1 MRAEKCLKTVSKL
14 SIMVKQ
20 HIFNINSQSLL
31 VEIIFIKR
39 GNLSLILRLVLIY
52 VHKNFLLL
60 LCAALTRLVRPS
72 REWWWIGPSA
82 ANKRCKTYCNQK
94 YIILCWAR
102 DLCLRVNIYNNNM
115 LSLRRQNTSCS
126 ARHEFSP
133 CDPFISTQ
141 RAFEEHDE
149 LTSKSCL
156 VANPIRQ

>member
-72 REWWWIGPSA
+72 RE
-82 ANKRCKTYCNQK
+82 
-94 YIILCWAR
+94 
-102 DLCLRVNIYNNNM
+102 
-115 LSLRRQNTSCS
+115 
-126 ARHEFSP
+126 
-133 CDPFISTQ
+133 
-141 RAFEEHDE
+141 
-149 LTSKSCL
+149 
-156 VANPIRQ
+156 